1 MGRNEH
7 ALRMLTLA
15 LVLTAVFGV
24 GQGPA
29 VERLTVT
36 GTVVNSYAITHVEE
50 VLVNQNDYKL
60 DAAFMFKVPDGA
72 FVSNLTLLVDGVL
85 HVADVIPKDEARE
98 KFDAAVSAGR
108 DAGLMEQAGKDVFS
122 YAVSFSPGQTIVV
135 GLTYEMYLSRVL
147 DKYEFPLEINPGGD
161 QHIKDLVVDI
171 TVSSYKDIAG
181 LSVPT
186 HPDID
191 IAYPGADTAKLH
203 FERKDLSTAEKMLV
217 TYSTAATSKAGFLL
231 DHAVDGKRY
240 FFHVFSPIVD
250 EYGEPLDKDIVFVLD
265 KSGSMDES
273 ACGGDRKIE
282 QMNDAFA
289 SIVGQLREGD
299 RFNVIEFDSDVRV
312 LWDGLRTADQV
323 NRDEAIARI
332 RSIQANGGTDIN
344 EGLERALAMLK
355 VDEARVPI
363 VVMLT
368 DGKPSSGT
376 TNTFSIRKNIQ
387 KVNTADVSIFSLG
400 LGDNLDF
407 PFLKALSME
416 NYGHAVRIY
425 SCKDVSEQIAEF
437 YKTID
442 TPILKDL
449 KFEYGDGVVDV
460 FPTAVQRLFAGSEIV
475 LAGRY
480 VGDGDELTVQVS
492 GRSHQG
498 SVTFTETLRFTGGR
512 TNGFIPRFWAFMSIQ
527 ELLERIEVWGEN
539 EEIVGDIVNTSV
551 QYHFV
556 TPYTSLFLEIEK
568 PMETVTVDDDELA
581 EEEATALTGGSTGS
595 GAVPAPTMA
604 PAATPMPPPAPVSP
618 PTDTVYAV
626 RKDKAV
632 PRGAVAPQEAPSSG
646 GGIMDSIG
654 GMFGGV
660 QAESDSAMRERVLTS
675 TKGEG
680 RAVPQSIGHIGLA
693 EGRAS
698 SSTLPT
704 LIVLAAIVVLVG
716 LALRS
721 GSGGEVVEEK
731 AASKEEKDEPPK
743 KDKSAQDDDEETD
756 DKDVDEEED
765 DKKE

>member
-1 MGRNEH
+1 
-7 ALRMLTLA
+7 MLALA

-24 GQGPA
+24 GQGP
-29 VERLTVT
+29 VVDRLTVT
-36 GTVVNSYAITHVEE
+36 GTVVNSYAITYVEE
-50 VLVNQNDYKL
+50 VLVNPYDYKL

-122 YAVSFSPGQTIVV
+122 YAVSFSPGQTIIV
-135 GLTYEMYLSRVL
+135 GLTYEMYLTRVL

-161 QHIKDLVVDI
+161 QQIKDLVVDI

-181 LSVPT
+181 LLVPT

-191 IAYPGADTAKLH
+191 ITYPGADTAKLH
-203 FERKDLSTAEKMLV
+203 YEMKDLSTTEKMLV
-217 TYSTAATSKAGFLL
+217 SYSTAATSKAGFLL
-231 DHAVDGKRY
+231 DHAENGERY
-240 FFHVFSPIVD
+240 FFHIFAPVVD

-289 SIVGQLREGD
+289 SIVGQLRDGD

-312 LWDGLRTADQV
+312 LWDGLRTAGPV

-332 RSIQANGGTDIN
+332 RSIQADGGTDIN

-355 VDEARVPI
+355 VDEARMPI

-376 TNTFSIRKNIQ
+376 TNTFSIRKNIK
-387 KVNTADVSIFSLG
+387 KVNTAEVSIFSLG

-407 PFLKALSME
+407 PFLKALSLE
-416 NYGHAVRIY
+416 NYGHAVQIH
-425 SCKDVSEQIAEF
+425 SCEDVSEQIADF

-449 KFEYGDGVVDV
+449 KFEYGDDVVDV

-480 VGDGDELTVQVS
+480 IGDGDELTVQVS

-512 TNGFIPRFWAFMSIQ
+512 MNGFIPRFWAFMRIQ
-527 ELLERIEVWGEN
+527 DLQDRIAVWGEN
-539 EEIVGDIVNTSV
+539 DQIVGDIVNTSV

-556 TPYTSLFLEIEK
+556 TPYTSLFLEIDK
-568 PMETVTVDDDELA
+568 PTDTVTDDDGELV
-581 EEEATALTGGSTGS
+581 EEE
-595 GAVPAPTMA
+595 PAMPPPQPTMA
-604 PAATPMPPPAPVSP
+604 PVGTPMPVAP

-626 RKDKAV
+626 RKDKSTGAV
-632 PRGAVAPQEAPSSG
+632 RGAVAPQEAPASG
-646 GGIMDSIG
+646 GGIMDSLG
-654 GMFGGV
+654 GMFGA
-660 QAESDSAMRERVLTS
+660 QAESDMAMDKRIMTS
-675 TKGEG
+675 SKSEG
-680 RAVPQSIGHIGLA
+680 AGGSGGAAGPIGL
-693 EGRAS
+693 EEQES
-698 SSTLPT
+698 SSPLPT
-704 LIVLAAIVVLVG
+704 IIALVAIVGIAG
-716 LALRS
+716 LALR
-721 GSGGEVVEEK
+721 GRGGGKVEEK
-731 AASKEEKDEPPK
+731 ASEPEEEKDEPPK
-743 KDKSAQDDDEETD
+743 KDKSARDDDEETD
-756 DKDVDEEED
+756 DED

>member
-1 MGRNEH
+1 MGRYEH

-15 LVLTAVFGV
+15 LVLVAACGT
-24 GQGPA
+24 GQGPV

-50 VLVNQNDYKL
+50 VLVNPYDYKL

-98 KFDAAVSAGR
+98 RFDAAVSAGR

-135 GLTYEMYLSRVL
+135 GLIYEMYLARVL
-147 DKYEFPLEINPGGD
+147 DAYEFPLEINPGGD

-191 IAYPGADTAKLH
+191 IAYPGADTAKVH
-203 FERKDLSTAEKMLV
+203 YERKDLSKTEKMLV

-231 DHAVDGKRY
+231 DHAEDGERY
-240 FFHVFSPIVD
+240 FFHIFAPIVD

-289 SIVGQLREGD
+289 SIVGQLRDGD
-299 RFNVIEFDSDVRV
+299 AFNVIEFDSDVRV
-312 LWDGLRTADQV
+312 LWDGLRPASQV
-323 NRDEAIARI
+323 YRDDAIARI
-332 RSIQANGGTDIN
+332 RSIEADGGTDIN

-407 PFLKALSME
+407 PFLKALSLE
-416 NYGHAVRIY
+416 NYGHAVQIH
-425 SCKDVSEQIAEF
+425 SCEDVSEQIADF

-480 VGDGDELTVQVS
+480 VGEGDELTVQVS
-492 GRSHQG
+492 GRSHKG

-512 TNGFIPRFWAFMSIQ
+512 MNGFIPRFWAFMSIQ
-527 ELLERIEVWGEN
+527 ELLDRIAVWGEN
-539 EEIVGDIVNTSV
+539 DQIVGDIVNTSV
-551 QYHFV
+551 QFHFV

-568 PMETVTVDDDELA
+568 PTDTVTGDDGEL
-581 EEEATALTGGSTGS
+581 EEEEFTPLPGTGAGTGTIS
-595 GAVPAPTMA
+595 GAVPQPTMA
-604 PAATPMPPPAPVSP
+604 PAASPMPPPVSP

-626 RKDKAV
+626 RKDKATGAV
-632 PRGAVAPQEAPSSG
+632 RGAVAPQEAPSSG

-654 GMFGGV
+654 GMFGAR
-660 QAESDSAMRERVLTS
+660 AEADSAMRERVLTS
-675 TKGEG
+675 TKSEG
-680 RAVPQSIGHIGLA
+680 RGGAESLQSMSV
-693 EGRAS
+693 EES
-698 SSTLPT
+698 SSTSRLPT
-704 LIVLAAIVVLVG
+704 LIALVAIVAVTG

-721 GSGGEVVEEK
+721 RDGGKAAEEK
-731 AASKEEKDEPPK
+731 PTSKETKDEPPK
-743 KDKSAQDDDEETD
+743 KDKSAKDDADEPDDE
-756 DKDVDEEED
+756 DVDED
-765 DKKE
+765 DKKD